1 MLSSWPNLRE
11 FDDGANTDLAPT
23 RDEDLDLRL
32 RLCEFSWSTA
42 GERRDLRDT
51 EGDLSLDQNS
61 DPLSLGVGSPVIL
74 EVERDLDLK
83 KKISSSKPR
92 YKYLEDDRSGEVTEV
107 TELEEDMIE
116 DWRES
121 EPIVLAASSNAD
133 LEDAEDNWVSV
144 STYLFSSVI
153 IIITFDFYCC
163 AYITASSWRENER
176 ARFEDTGWRPC
187 LVRAA
192 TLQYEADF

>member
-1 MLSSWPNLRE
+1 MTLIFNRY
-11 FDDGANTDLAPT
+11 DK
-23 RDEDLDLRL
+23 
-32 RLCEFSWSTA
+32 C
-42 GERRDLRDT
+42 
-51 EGDLSLDQNS
+51 
-61 DPLSLGVGSPVIL
+61 
-74 EVERDLDLK
+74 
-83 KKISSSKPR
+83 SSSKPS

-107 TELEEDMIE
+107 TELEEDIIE

-133 LEDAEDNWVSV
+133 LEDAEDSWVSV

-153 IIITFDFYCC
+153 FITIYFYFC
-163 AYITASSWRENER
+163 AYIVASSWRENER